1 MAEVIRMPRMSD
13 TMEEGVI
20 VAWHKKVGDKVKPGD
35 LLAEVETDKATM
47 ELESYHSGTILY
59 IGVEKG
65 SAVKVDGIIAII
77 GNEGEEYKHLLE
89 QSAPLVKAGEALSDV
104 KQNGNDTVNNEEKKS
119 DITVISSEA
128 FSVTDQRI
136 KASPLAKKLAAEK
149 GINLRQ
155 LTGSGDEGRII
166 KRDVEA
172 FLASGARAAITYTTP
187 PVFSGK
193 ESYDDIPV
201 SQMRKTIAK
210 RLSESKF
217 TSPHFYLTMSV
228 NMDYAARVRS
238 SINEVSNVKVSF
250 NDIIIK
256 AAATALKQHPKVNAS
271 WLGDKIRM
279 YHHIHIGVAVA
290 VEEGLLVPVVR
301 FANEKSIIQIANET
315 KELAAMAKNKK
326 LQPSDMQGNTF
337 TISNLGMYDVEEFT
351 AIINPP
357 DACILAIGAIKPT
370 AIVSNNQVSI
380 AQVMKMTLSCDH
392 RIVDG
397 ATGAQFLLTLKS
409 LLEDPVK
416 LLL

>member
-1 MAEVIRMPRMSD
+1 
-13 TMEEGVI
+13 
-20 VAWHKKVGDKVKPGD
+20 
-35 LLAEVETDKATM
+35 
-47 ELESYHSGTILY
+47 
-59 IGVEKG
+59 
-65 SAVKVDGIIAII
+65 
-77 GNEGEEYKHLLE
+77 
-89 QSAPLVKAGEALSDV
+89 
-104 KQNGNDTVNNEEKKS
+104 
-119 DITVISSEA
+119 
-128 FSVTDQRI
+128 
-136 KASPLAKKLAAEK
+136 
-149 GINLRQ
+149 
-155 LTGSGDEGRII
+155 
-166 KRDVEA
+166 
-172 FLASGARAAITYTTP
+172 
-187 PVFSGK
+187 
-193 ESYDDIPV
+193 V

-326 LQPSDMQGNTF
+326 LQPYDMQGNTF

-397 ATGAQFLLTLKS
+397 ATGARFLLTLKS